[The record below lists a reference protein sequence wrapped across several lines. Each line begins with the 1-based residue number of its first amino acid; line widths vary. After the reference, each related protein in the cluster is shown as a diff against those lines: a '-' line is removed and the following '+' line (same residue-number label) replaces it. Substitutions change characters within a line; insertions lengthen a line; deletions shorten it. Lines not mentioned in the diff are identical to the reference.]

1 MVRSVRAEDCGQ
13 RDAFEVPFSFGNEL
27 GKDER
32 NVDGD
37 KSIIAKGFFYEERCE
52 RKLYSSS

>member
-1 MVRSVRAEDCGQ
+1 MEDGGH

-32 NVDGD
+32 NVDRD
-37 KSIIAKGFFYEERCE
+37 KSIIAEEFFFYDERCE
-52 RKLYSSS
+52 RMLDSNS